1 MGRMKLAIKILEHNN
16 NRQITF
22 SKRRNGIIKKAKELA
37 ILCDIDILLMM
48 FSPSGK
54 PTVFVGENRYLPS
67 SSQFCFI
74 IKT

>member
-1 MGRMKLAIKILEHNN
+1 MGRMKLAIKRLEHNN

>member
-1 MGRMKLAIKILEHNN
+1 MGRMKLAIKRLEHNN

-22 SKRRNGIIKKAKELA
+22 SKQRNGIVKKAKELA

>member
-1 MGRMKLAIKILEHNN
+1 MGRMKLAIKRLEHNN

-22 SKRRNGIIKKAKELA
+22 SKRRNGIVKKAKELE
-37 ILCDIDILLMM
+37 ILCGIDILLMM

>member
-1 MGRMKLAIKILEHNN
+1 MGRMKLGIKRLEHNN
-16 NRQITF
+16 NKQITF

>member
-16 NRQITF
+16 NRKITF

-37 ILCDIDILLMM
+37 ILCDIDIFLMM

>member
-1 MGRMKLAIKILEHNN
+1 MGRMKLAIKRLEHNN
-16 NRQITF
+16 NRQITL

-54 PTVFVGENRYLPS
+54 PTVFVGENRYFPS

>member
-22 SKRRNGIIKKAKELA
+22 SKRSNGIIKKAKEFA

-67 SSQFCFI
+67 CSQFCFI